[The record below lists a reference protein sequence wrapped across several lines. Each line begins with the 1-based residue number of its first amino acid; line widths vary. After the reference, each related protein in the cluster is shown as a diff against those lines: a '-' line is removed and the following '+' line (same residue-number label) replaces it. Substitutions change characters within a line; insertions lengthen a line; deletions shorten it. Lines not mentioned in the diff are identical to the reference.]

1 MAAKGDDI
9 DPETVRAARGGNA
22 LTPGL
27 AAFTGVSFFAYLL
40 VKAASGQTAIDAAF
54 YGQLIVSA
62 ALAGVGVGLLVR
74 ARYFT
79 VTVETTEGRR
89 RIAGLSKGEQ
99 TALLA
104 RLAPGETA
112 PDRAGD

>member
-1 MAAKGDDI
+1 MARKGDDI
-9 DPETVRAARGGNA
+9 DPDTVRAARGGNA
-22 LTPGL
+22 LGPGL

-40 VKAASGQTAIDAAF
+40 IKAFSGQTAVDGAF
-54 YGQLIVSA
+54 YAQIAVSA

-89 RIAGLSKGEQ
+89 RIAGLSKAEQ

-104 RLAPGETA
+104 RLAPGGPARE
-112 PDRAGD
+112 